1 MKFYIGSSLK
11 NYNLVNSYSKVLKDY
26 GWIQTYDWVKNVN
39 QDTSLESLKNYAQLE
54 FQGILDSDIVIIL
67 LPAGR
72 GAHIEL
78 GMAVALNKKIVICSS
93 SNEDFSLENT
103 VAFYEMPNV
112 IKLMGTID
120 ENIKS
125 IVKAGNPNEAK
136 A

>member
-26 GWIQTYDWVKNVN
+26 GWIRTYDWVKNVN
-39 QDTSLESLKNYAQLE
+39 QDTSLENLKNYAQLE

-67 LPAGR
+67 LPAEK
-72 GAHIEL
+72 GAHIEF
-78 GMAVALNKKIVICSS
+78 GMAVALNKKIVLCSS

-103 VAFYEMPNV
+103 VVFYEMPNV

-120 ENIKS
+120 ENLKS
-125 IVKAGNPNEAK
+125 IVKVGESK
-136 A
+136 